1 MKNSVFILLL
11 SFIICLG
18 NERIVAQT
26 IQIPNGTNPK
36 CQTGRTIGVCKIDV
50 QWNAPG
56 VKGREGKIWGTQI
69 AHYGSIVL
77 GFGSNHPSP
86 WRAGADECTTMS
98 FSTDVKINGRHL
110 PAGSYGFFIELQED
124 SCELIFNKNDKSWGS
139 YFYDPSLDVLRV
151 KTKQQKN
158 LPASKELLEYRF
170 DHQKSNSVELS
181 LEWEHWRI
189 PFNIEVDLLAT
200 TLANIQIQLSGG
212 LGFDPPSLQA
222 AANWCLTNNV
232 NLDQALDWIGRATN
246 PSLGGLRSFNA
257 LSTQAGILEKLNKTE
272 ESKKIM
278 QEAMDNATII
288 ELHQYGRQLIA
299 RKQPQ
304 EAMRIFEMNYTKN
317 GSKWPTHV
325 GMMRGYSATGNLKK
339 ALEHAKLALVQAPDD
354 LNKKNLEA
362 AIETLQSG
370 KAL

>member
-1 MKNSVFILLL
+1 MKNSLFLLLL
-11 SFIICLG
+11 SFIICFES
-18 NERIVAQT
+18 ERIVAQT

-36 CQTGRTIGVCKIDV
+36 CQTGRTIGVTNIDV
-50 QWNAPG
+50 NWNAPG
-56 VKGREGKIWGTQI
+56 VKGREGKIWGTPI

-77 GFGSNHPSP
+77 GFGSNNPSP

-98 FSTDVKINGRHL
+98 FSTDVKINGKHL
-110 PAGSYGFFIELQED
+110 PAGSYGFFIELYED
-124 SCELIFNKNDKSWGS
+124 SCILIFNKNAKSWGS
-139 YFYDPSLDVLRV
+139 YFYDIGFDVLRV
-151 KTKQQKN
+151 TTKQKKD
-158 LPASKELLEYRF
+158 LPVSKELMEYRF
-170 DHQKSNSVELS
+170 DHQKSNSVELA

-189 PFNIEVDLLAT
+189 PFTIEVDLMAT
-200 TLANIQIQLSGG
+200 TLYDIRSQLSGG

-222 AANWCLTNNV
+222 AANWCLNNNL

-257 LSTQAGILEKLNKTE
+257 LSTEAGILEKLNRSE
-272 ESKKIM
+272 ESKKKM

-299 RKQPQ
+299 QKKPQ

-317 GSKWPTHV
+317 GTKWPTHV

-354 LNKKNLEA
+354 LNRKNLEA